1 MPPLSATVA
10 CVIYAAKS
18 TEDLRGSLPDQLQE
32 CRTAIESGGTRH
44 IHAEYADEAVSAF
57 SQDRGQGLA
66 DAMQHVE
73 DLAQEFGTAE
83 LWAQHSDRLARG
95 DGKSARHVVEIG
107 LWALKRDITVRT
119 VQDPD
124 TFRDL
129 LYAVVTGQRNHE
141 DSRRKS
147 LAVAAGHRRAVER
160 GGHIGPR
167 PDGYRVV
174 VEVDEA
180 GAITKRLDFD
190 PERQP
195 MIQLMFRLALR
206 RTRTGA
212 IARALNDA
220 GWQTKPN
227 RRGSQPRS
235 WTCEG
240 IHAVLTNPRYAGL
253 STLKGEIIAQG
264 HWPPYITAREHQR
277 IRTRLS
283 QRRQPQRYRPLEIYL
298 FTRLAHCGRCG
309 SSMQQH
315 TGRKRKDG
323 TFSRRY
329 ACASHV
335 RDHSADACDAPRID
349 ADMVEAMFV
358 AAMPVLFADDTSPAV
373 PTKLVDD
380 STPDERQQVINAVL
394 ARDDS
399 AIDAALEQLLARMN
413 PEAAVA
419 RQLATGS
426 RDTRRLEAV
435 KEFAA
440 WASDDKAERTDVSRR
455 EAARLNGVLRNW
467 LTKVVIAIDADRL
480 SITVE
485 RKPSALHSAKR
496 LSVSFERGQWHGFSP
511 VALRPQPHVHWERA
525 DIIGAMQRW
534 KHAHGHAPQT
544 RDWELGSFD
553 HPAAPTVRRHF
564 RSWAHALRAAGLKP
578 ANPQSVRVWQDHEII
593 RAIQAWTVRYGQPP
607 KGTDWMRG
615 TPRRPCKTTVYN
627 HFGNWTR
634 ALGAAS
640 QPSNN
645 KPRLSPS

>member
-1 MPPLSATVA
+1 
-10 CVIYAAKS
+10 VIYAAKS

-32 CRTAIESGGTRH
+32 CRAAIERAGARDV
-44 IHAEYADEAVSAF
+44 HAEYADEAVSAYT
-57 SQDRGQGLA
+57 QDRGPELA

-107 LWALKRDITVRT
+107 LWALKRDIAVRT

-160 GGHIGPR
+160 GGHIGPK

-174 VEVDEA
+174 VEVDEH
-180 GAITKRLDFD
+180 GTITKRLDFD
-190 PERQP
+190 IERQP
-195 MIQLMFRLALR
+195 MIELMFRLALR

-253 STLKGEIIAQG
+253 STLKGEIIAKG
-264 HWPPYITAREHQR
+264 HWPQYITEREHQR

-283 QRRQPQRYRPLEIYL
+283 QRRQPKRYRPLETYL

-315 TGRKRKDG
+315 TGRERKDG

-329 ACASHV
+329 VCASHA
-335 RDHSADACDAPRID
+335 RDHSVEACDAPRID

-358 AAMPVLFADDTSPAV
+358 AAMPVLFADDTSPA
-373 PTKLVDD
+373 KANGLID
-380 STPDERQQVINAVL
+380 SSESSERQQMIDAVL
-394 ARDDS
+394 ARDES

-419 RQLATGS
+419 RQLAAGS

-440 WASDDKAERTDVSRR
+440 WASDDKAERTDASRR
-455 EAARLNGVLRNW
+455 EAARLNGALHNW
-467 LTKVVIAIDADRL
+467 LTKVVVAIDADSL
-480 SITVE
+480 SIAVE
-485 RKPSALHSAKR
+485 RKPSALHSAKQR
-496 LSVSFERGQWHGFSP
+496 SVSFDRSEWHGFSP
-511 VALRPQPHVHWERA
+511 VALQTQPHIYWDRA
-525 DIIGAMQRW
+525 GILGALQRW
-534 KHAHGHAPQT
+534 AQEHGQAPRA
-544 RDWELGSFD
+544 RDWKIGSFD
-553 HPAAPTVRRHF
+553 HPIAATVRRHF
-564 RSWAHALRAAGLKP
+564 KTWARALRAAGLKP
-578 ANPQSVRVWQDHEII
+578 ANPRAVKVWRDREII
-593 RAIQAWTVRYGQPP
+593 RAIQVWTARHGRPP
-607 KGTDWMRG
+607 RGTDWMCG
-615 TPRRPCKTTVYN
+615 TEQWPCKTTVYN
-627 HFGNWTR
+627 HFGSWPR
-634 ALGAAS
+634 ALSAARAES
-640 QPSNN
+640 STALLGPSGE
-645 KPRLSPS
+645 PQS

>member
-1 MPPLSATVA
+1 MPEPSETTIAA
-10 CVIYAAKS
+10 VIYAAKS

-32 CRTAIESGGTRH
+32 CRAAIESAGGRDV
-44 IHAEYADEAVSAF
+44 HAEYVDEAVSAF

-174 VEVDEA
+174 VEVDER
-180 GAITKRLDFD
+180 GTVTKRLDFD

-195 MIQLMFRLALR
+195 MIELMFRLALR

-220 GWQTKPN
+220 GWRTKPN

-264 HWPPYITAREHQR
+264 HWPPYITEREHQR

-283 QRRQPQRYRPLEIYL
+283 QRRQPKRYRPLETYL

-315 TGRKRKDG
+315 TGRERKDG

-329 ACASHV
+329 VCASHA
-335 RDHSADACDAPRID
+335 RDHSAEACDAPRID
-349 ADMVEAMFV
+349 ADMVEVMFV
-358 AAMPVLFADDTSPAV
+358 AAMPVLFADDTASP
-373 PTKLVDD
+373 PELVVADVLD
-380 STPDERQQVINAVL
+380 GRQQVIDAVL
-394 ARDDS
+394 AQDET
-399 AIDAALEQLLARMN
+399 AIDAALEQLLTRLN
-413 PEAAVA
+413 PEAAAV
-419 RQLATGS
+419 RRLATS
-426 RDTRRLEAV
+426 RRHTRELEGMT
-435 KEFAA
+435 EFAA
-440 WASDDKAERTDVSRR
+440 WASADKAERTDASRR
-455 EAARLNGVLRNW
+455 EAVRLNGLLRNW
-467 LTKVVIAIDADRL
+467 LAKVEIAIDRQSL
-480 SITVE
+480 SITAH
-485 RKPSALHSAKR
+485 RKPSALQPPQQ
-496 LSVSFERGQWHGFSP
+496 LSVSFHRSEWHGFSP
-511 VALRPQPHVHWERA
+511 VALRSQPHVHWGRA
-525 DIIGAMQRW
+525 DIVGALQRW
-534 KHAHGHAPQT
+534 AQVHGHAPQT
-544 RDWELGSFD
+544 QDWKVGSFD
-553 HPAAPTVRRHF
+553 HPTPATVRRHF
-564 RSWAHALRAAGLKP
+564 TTWARALRAAELKP
-578 ANPQSVRVWQDHEII
+578 ANPRAVKVWRDAEII
-593 RAIQAWTVRYGQPP
+593 RAIRVWTERNGQPP
-607 KGTDWMRG
+607 RGADWMCG
-615 TPRRPCKTTVYN
+615 TALRPCKTTVYN
-627 HFGNWTR
+627 HFGNWSR
-634 ALGAAS
+634 ALHAAGV
-640 QPSNN
+640 
-645 KPRLSPS
+645 KMTRVVL